1 MYRAEQLPIFQ
12 NRTFGSAKEANDCL
26 KGDVLIAQDS
36 ATGLISNQA
45 FRPELLQYGA
55 DYHNEQ
61 GLSAVF
67 QAHLLDVTRII
78 VRHFQGASLI
88 EVGCGKGHFLESLQA
103 LGFGIV
109 GVDPAYE
116 GSNPAITKQYF
127 SSQAGLSGDGIILRH
142 VLEHIQD
149 PIAFL
154 SKIRDAN
161 GGRGKVYIE
170 VPCFDWICEHRVWF
184 DIFYEHVNYFRLRDF
199 YRMFGTVYD
208 AGHIFNGQYLYAV
221 ADLASLRTPATA
233 DADLFDFPGDFLES
247 VNRYAS
253 RLNKSKSAC
262 RAIWGAASK
271 GVIFALFMERAGA
284 RIDMAVDI
292 NPAKQG
298 RFLAVTGLQ
307 VHAPDA
313 AMEIFPQETEVFV
326 MNGNYLEEIKALTK
340 GRFDYIA
347 VDNERI

>member
-1 MYRAEQLPIFQ
+1 MYRAEQLPVFQ
-12 NRTFGSAKEANDCL
+12 NRTFSSAKEAQDSL

-67 QAHLLDVTRII
+67 QSHLQNVSRII
-78 VRHFQGASLI
+78 LKHFQGASLI
-88 EVGCGKGHFLESLQA
+88 EVGCGKGHFLESLQG
-103 LGFGIV
+103 LGFRIA

-116 GSNPAITKQYF
+116 GSNPTIIKQYF
-127 SSQAGLSGDGIILRH
+127 SPQAGLRGDGIILRH
-142 VLEHIQD
+142 VLEHIQG
-149 PIAFL
+149 PVAFL

-161 GGRGKVYIE
+161 GGSGKVYIE
-170 VPCFDWICEHRVWF
+170 VPCFDWICEHRAWF
-184 DIFYEHVNYFRLRDF
+184 DIFYEHVNYFRLSDF
-199 YRMFGTVYD
+199 NRMFSTVYD

-221 ADLASLRTPATA
+221 ADLGSIRTPVSTVA
-233 DADLFDFPGDFLES
+233 DRFEFPVDFLDS
-247 VNRYAS
+247 VNRYAA
-253 RLNKSKSAC
+253 RLNKRKSAC

-307 VHAPDA
+307 VHIARGSRWNCSPGYGSVRY
-313 AMEIFPQETEVFV
+313 EWKLSR
-326 MNGNYLEEIKALTK
+326 GN
-340 GRFDYIA
+340 
-347 VDNERI
+347 